1 MKLFVADATPELLKK
16 LKGIPIVEEYDD
28 ADTVLVLPG
37 GLEAMLYLLKGIN
50 EGKDVFLYNKDS
62 FYARVIGTF
71 YQMYEEGRKDKMPFE
86 YMTIESQ
93 FEEIVRKLEEKKNG
107 KINDGKTS
115 QLL

>member
-1 MKLFVADATPELLKK
+1 MKLFVADASPELLEQ
-16 LKGIPIVEEYDD
+16 LKGMPIAKDYED
-28 ADTVLVLPG
+28 ADTVLIPPG
-37 GLEAMLYLLKGIN
+37 GLEAMLYLLRGIN
-50 EGKDVFLYNKDS
+50 EGKDVYLYNKDS
-62 FYARVIGTF
+62 FYAKVIQTF

-86 YMTIESQ
+86 YMNIESQ